1 MDIAALSMAMKQQ
14 QLQTNASMAIM
25 DKSKQVAEQD
35 GEQLINMLEQSMPA
49 HPTLGRSVDI
59 SL

>member
-25 DKSKQVAEQD
+25 NKSKQVAEQD
-35 GEQLINMLEQSMPA
+35 GEQLINMLEQSMPT